1 MDVGCTAKAGKA
13 GVTNLNFFVGISYNK
28 GVVLCERYYGTV
40 TGEKFASV
48 VKKHFPDALEKSIN
62 PKGKRIIQD
71 NCPRQNSK
79 LATAA
84 MWKIGA
90 KLTKIPPR
98 SPDINCIENLFA
110 QVSQELD
117 RQAKDQKIKS
127 ETKEEFEAR
136 IRKTFME
143 FPVERIDKL
152 IESMPKRIDEILK
165 NGGKR
170 INY

>member
-1 MDVGCTAKAGKA
+1 
-13 GVTNLNFFVGISYNK
+13 
-28 GVVLCERYYGTV
+28 
-40 TGEKFASV
+40 
-48 VKKHFPDALEKSIN
+48 
-62 PKGKRIIQD
+62 
-71 NCPRQNSK
+71 
-79 LATAA
+79 

>member
-1 MDVGCTAKAGKA
+1 M
-13 GVTNLNFFVGISYNK
+13 
-28 GVVLCERYYGTV
+28 CERYYGTI
-40 TGEKFASV
+40 TGEKFANI
-48 VKKHFPDALEKSIN
+48 VKKHFPDAFKKSIN
-62 PKGKRIIQD
+62 PRGKRIIQD

-79 LATAA
+79 IARAA
-84 MWKIGA
+84 LWNINA

-117 RQAKDQKIKS
+117 RQAKELKIRS
-127 ETKEEFEAR
+127 ESKEEFEAR

-152 IESMPKRIDEILK
+152 IESMPKRIDDILK
-165 NGGKR
+165 NNGKR